1 MDTVTSA
8 ASVELRH
15 LDNLWIQVSGTR
27 CNIECRH
34 CFNNSGPST
43 PLGASPGPRETS
55 FGLMTLE
62 AVNGAIAAAAAR
74 GVREIYFTG
83 GEPFLHAQL
92 LDMIGCALAVA
103 PTTVLTNGMLISDR
117 IADRLAGLAVAA
129 RYSLEVRVSLDGYTE
144 EMNDAIRGRGVFRLA
159 LAGAV
164 RLARR
169 GLLPLITVVRT
180 WDDADELATLAG
192 FARVLKDAGCD
203 RPRVKV
209 LPALPLGRELTRVAG
224 LQRDECVTT
233 AMLDSFDRD
242 LLMCSNSR
250 LVTDRGVWVCPLLV
264 EQPDARLGT
273 TLDDAG
279 SVYELRHQT
288 CVTCWRYGTICGNVS
303 AQVEGPDIAA
313 APEAR

>member
-1 MDTVTSA
+1 MQVDTVTSA
-8 ASVELRH
+8 ATVELRH

-34 CFNNSGPST
+34 CFNNSGT
-43 PLGASPGPRETS
+43 RETG

-62 AVNGAIAAAAAR
+62 AVNQAIAEAAAR

-92 LDMIGCALAVA
+92 LEMIACALTVA
-103 PTTVLTNGMLISDR
+103 PTTVLTNGMLVSDR
-117 IADRLAGLAVAA
+117 IADTLADVATAA
-129 RYSLEVRVSLDGYTE
+129 RYSLELRVSLDGYTE
-144 EMNDAIRGRGVFRLA
+144 QMNDAIRGPGVFRLA

-169 GLLPLITVVRT
+169 NLLPIITVVRT
-180 WDDADELATLAG
+180 WDDADEAAVLAG
-192 FARVLKDAGCD
+192 FTRVLRDAGCD
-203 RPRVKV
+203 RPRIKV
-209 LPALPLGRELTRVAG
+209 LPALPLGRELTRIDG

-233 AMLDSFDRD
+233 AMLDGFDLD

-273 TLDDAG
+273 TLDEAG
-279 SVYELRHQT
+279 SAYELRHQT

-303 AQVEGPDIAA
+303 AQIEGPDLTP
-313 APEAR
+313 APVAR

>member
-1 MDTVTSA
+1 MAEIIGAPA
-8 ASVELRH
+8 AVGLRH

-34 CFNNSGPST
+34 CFNSSGPRT
-43 PLGASPGPRETS
+43 DAFGHMTS
-55 FGLMTLE
+55 D
-62 AVNGAIAAAAAR
+62 AVAGAIAAASAR
-74 GVREIYFTG
+74 GVRDIYFTG
-83 GEPFLHAQL
+83 GEPFLNAQL
-92 LDMIGCALAVA
+92 LDMLAYALAVA
-103 PTTVLTNGMLISDR
+103 PTTVLTNGMLINDR
-117 IADRLAGLAVAA
+117 TADTLARLALAA

-159 LAGAV
+159 LAGAA

-169 GLLPLITVVRT
+169 NLLPLITVVRT
-180 WDDADELATLAG
+180 WDEADEPAVLAN

-203 RPRVKV
+203 RPRIKV
-209 LPALPLGRELTRVAG
+209 LPTLPLGRELTRIAG
-224 LQRDECVTT
+224 LQRDECVTN
-233 AMLDSFDRD
+233 AMLDGFDRD

-264 EQPDARLGT
+264 EQQDARLGT
-273 TLDDAG
+273 TLDDAA
-279 SVYELRHQT
+279 SAYELRHKA

-313 APEAR
+313 APQVR

>member
-1 MDTVTSA
+1 VDTVTSA
-8 ASVELRH
+8 ATVALRH
-15 LDNLWIQVSGTR
+15 LDNLWIQVSGTH

-34 CFNNSGPST
+34 CFNNSGPHAT
-43 PLGASPGPRETS
+43 T
-55 FGLMTLE
+55 FGHMTLE
-62 AVNGAIAAAAAR
+62 AVNQAIAATRAR
-74 GVREIYFTG
+74 AVRDIYFTG
-83 GEPFLHAQL
+83 GEPFLNAQL
-92 LDMIGCALAVA
+92 LDMIACALTVA
-103 PTTVLTNGMLISDR
+103 PTTVLTNGMLITDR
-117 IADRLAGLAVAA
+117 IADRLADVALAA

-169 GLLPLITVVRT
+169 NLLPLITIVRT
-180 WDDADELATLAG
+180 WDDADEAPTLAG

-203 RPRVKV
+203 RPRIKV
-209 LPALPLGRELTRVAG
+209 LPSLPLGRELTRIAG

-233 AMLDSFDRD
+233 GMLDGFDRD

-273 TLDDAG
+273 TLDEAG
-279 SVYELRHQT
+279 SPYELRHQT

-303 AQVEGPDIAA
+303 GQIEGPDLTT
-313 APEAR
+313 APRAR